1 MAEIVPFRA
10 VRPTPDKVSLVT
22 CRSYE
27 DYSSAELAA
36 QLDFNPLSFL
46 HILNPA
52 YSSAQQMLA
61 PEKRFRQVNQ
71 KYQEFRTEEIL
82 QQDENPAFYIHRIT
96 TKSRI
101 YTGIIVA
108 TSLEDYKSD
117 VIKRHEDTIAYR
129 VQLFK
134 DYLKNSGFNTEPVL
148 MTYPDNPLVGQWI
161 RENTIQPADFEF
173 STTRQEIHYLW
184 KVDDDHEISRLRE
197 IFGEI
202 GNLYIA
208 DGHHRC
214 ASAEL
219 LCDEDTCGVTRKYF
233 MSFLISESNVRIYE
247 FNRLIKSLNGLS
259 KSDLLK
265 KLSECF
271 LIESKPLN
279 VFQPTQRHEFG
290 MYMGNEFYKL
300 TLKTEKCVFNT
311 PLDRLD
317 AQILYDKVL
326 APVLGITD
334 LRNDERIIYVPGKH
348 PVRDLYAKVDSGE
361 FALAFVLYPAGIDE
375 IKAIADAHMIMPPK
389 TTYIEP
395 KFRSGLVV
403 YEL

>member
-1 MAEIVPFRA
+1 MAEIVPFTA

-46 HILNPA
+46 HVLNPA
-52 YSSAQQMLA
+52 YSSVHQMLA
-61 PEKRFRQVNQ
+61 PEKRFRQVSQ
-71 KYQEFRTEEIL
+71 KYQEFRNDHIL
-82 QQDENPAFYIHRIT
+82 QKDEKPAFYIHRIA

-101 YTGIIVA
+101 YTGIIVG
-108 TSLEDYKSD
+108 TSVEDYKND

-134 DYLKNSGFNTEPVL
+134 DYLKYSGFNTEPVL

-161 RENTIQPADFEF
+161 REKTEKPADFEF
-173 STTRQEIHYLW
+173 STTRQDIHYLW
-184 KVDDDHEISRLRE
+184 KVDDQQELSRLQE
-197 IFGEI
+197 IFAEI

-208 DGHHRC
+208 DGHHRS

-219 LCDEDTCGVTRKYF
+219 LYDEGKSDTRKYF

-265 KLSECF
+265 QLSECF
-271 LIESKPLN
+271 LIETKPLN

-300 TLKTEKCVFNT
+300 TLKSEKCVFNT
-311 PLDRLD
+311 PLDKLD

-326 APVLGITD
+326 APVLGIVD
-334 LRNDERIIYVPGKH
+334 LRNDVRIEYVPGKH
-348 PVRDLYAKVDSGE
+348 PVRNLYARVDSGE
-361 FALAFVLYPAGIDE
+361 FALAFILYPAGIDE